1 FVRAR
6 VDGKEVRLDE
16 PESIPRL
23 ARNKKHDIEVVVDRL
38 KPTADKAGRLAD
50 AVETA
55 ARLADGVVAAMID
68 DELVTFSASLSC
80 PDCGLDFPELEPRLF
95 SFNSPYGA
103 CEECSGLGE
112 SRAFDVDL
120 IVPHPEKSIREGC
133 FATMT
138 KTGHL
143 T

>member
-1 FVRAR
+1 QVLAPIVRGRKGEYRKELESLRLKGFVRAR

-95 SFNSPYGA
+95 SF
-103 CEECSGLGE
+103 
-112 SRAFDVDL
+112 
-120 IVPHPEKSIREGC
+120 
-133 FATMT
+133 
-138 KTGHL
+138 
-143 T
+143 